1 MATDGLSGT
10 KARVDQAQRMISC
23 QARCTVAEAL
33 TLMTDR
39 GQVNHQTLDEIAVA
53 VVERLIRFG

>member
-1 MATDGLSGT
+1 MN
-10 KARVDQAQRMISC
+10 QAQGMISC
-23 QARCTVAEAL
+23 QAHCTVAEAL

-39 GQVNHQTLDEIAVA
+39 GQVNHQTLDEIADA